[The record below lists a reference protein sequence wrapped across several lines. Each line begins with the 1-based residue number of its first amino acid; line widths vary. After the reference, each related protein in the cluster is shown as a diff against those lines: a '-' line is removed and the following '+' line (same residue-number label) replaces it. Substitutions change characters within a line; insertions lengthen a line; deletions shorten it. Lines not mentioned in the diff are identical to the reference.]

1 MAQANFVQSDAGGYR
16 MPRFQFSIGSRE
28 AVREA
33 GIVTS
38 DSFSDAL
45 EAIGS
50 QIEVSDGDTLEIGV
64 PGFPPARF
72 DYVLTLQPG
81 ESAWRPARRLAA

>member
-1 MAQANFVQSDAGGYR
+1 

-33 GIVTS
+33 GIITS

-45 EAIGS
+45 EAIGA
-50 QIEVSDGDTLEIGV
+50 QVEVSDGDTLEIGV
-64 PGFPPARF
+64 HGFPPARF
-72 DYVLTLQPG
+72 EYVLTLQPG
-81 ESAWRPARRLAA
+81 ESTWRPAHRLAA

>member
-1 MAQANFVQSDAGGYR
+1 

-45 EAIGS
+45 DAIGA
-50 QIEVSDGDTLEIGV
+50 QVEVSDGDTLEIGV

-72 DYVLTLQPG
+72 EYVLTLQPG
-81 ESAWRPARRLAA
+81 ESTWRPARRLAA

>member
-1 MAQANFVQSDAGGYR
+1 
-16 MPRFQFSIGSRE
+16 MPRYRFYVGSRE

-33 GIVTS
+33 GVVNT

-45 EAIGS
+45 EAIGA
-50 QIEVSDGDTLEIGV
+50 QMDLHDGDTLEIGV

-72 DYVLTLQPG
+72 EYVLTLEPG
-81 ESAWRPARRLAA
+81 IMGPWRPMRLAA